1 MSITTTVSQWKSLPG
16 NLAGYFVISMPSIS
30 QTMYIGKAQDIK
42 GRLRVYD
49 KLLNGEKFDKFG
61 VKVTIHTNP
70 SPFMKDYLE
79 ANIGPHYAEE
89 LKLNAP
95 SGAS

>member
-1 MSITTTVSQWKSLPG
+1 MSITTTVSQWKSLPE

-30 QTMYIGKAQDIK
+30 QTMYIGKARDIK

-49 KLLNGEKFDKFG
+49 RVLYGRVFDKFG
-61 VKVTIHTNP
+61 VKVTIYTNP
-70 SPFMKDYLE
+70 SPFMKEYLE

-95 SGAS
+95 LGAS